1 MSDANSAADKLEQ
14 PHNDEQAPS
23 DAEEAAE
30 MTDETPQAEELAEG
44 VNLMQ
49 AWIEAQ
55 QEAKTNRDGWQRAQA
70 EFANYKKRVTRERR
84 ELFQRASLNTLKEL
98 LPVIDDFDRAFENVP
113 QDISENPWFDGVTM
127 IQRKFEGLLEKFD
140 IETIDPTGEPFDPNF
155 HEAIGADDSDEAE
168 SGHVTETLQKGY
180 RAGDFVL
187 RLALVRVAS

>member
-14 PHNDEQAPS
+14 LHNDEQAPS
-23 DAEEAAE
+23 DAEESAE
-30 MTDETPQAEELAEG
+30 MTDETPQAEERVEG

-55 QEAKTNRDGWQRAQA
+55 QEAKTNLDGWQRTQA

-98 LPVIDDFDRAFENVP
+98 LPVIDDFDRALENVP
-113 QDISENPWFDGVTM
+113 QDISENPWFDGVAM

-140 IETIDPTGEPFDPNF
+140 IKAIDPTGEPFDPNF
-155 HEAIGADDSDEAE
+155 HEAIGTDDSGETE
-168 SGHVTETLQKGY
+168 SGHVAETLQKGY
-180 RAGDFVL
+180 RAGDDVL

>member
-30 MTDETPQAEELAEG
+30 MTDETPQAEALAEG

-55 QEAKTNRDGWQRAQA
+55 QEAKANLDGWQRAQA
-70 EFANYKKRVTRERR
+70 EFANYKKRETRMR
-84 ELFQRASLNTLKEL
+84 QRVAQATLKEL

>member
-14 PHNDEQAPS
+14 PHSEEQTPL
-23 DAEEAAE
+23 DAEESAE
-30 MTDETPQAEELAEG
+30 IADETPQAELAEG

-70 EFANYKKRVTRERR
+70 EFANYKKRVTREKSDLRQHGSR
-84 ELFQRASLNTLKEL
+84 DTLKEL
-98 LPVIDDFDRAFENVP
+98 LPVIDDFDRALENVP
-113 QDISENPWFDGVTM
+113 QDISENPWFDGVAM

-140 IETIDPTGEPFDPNF
+140 IKAIDPTGEPFDPNF
-155 HEAIGADDSDEAE
+155 HEAIGTDDSDEAE

-180 RAGDFVL
+180 RAGDIVL